1 MLLNEF
7 VNQIRV
13 VLNRV
18 VIAVGFWRF
27 STALKVDRNDLVVG
41 HERRAVGNE
50 IPPRIQAGAK
60 AVDAQERR
68 AVFSA
73 VNLVIHFDQAAHG
86 KLLCR
91 TLRGMAQSVPRLEAQ
106 LTRVAGESRVLSFV
120 SCVLADYIRTIHEI
134 TPNRTNK
141 AASCCFVDRFARQ
154 ADLSELED

>member
-60 AVDAQERR
+60 AVDAQQRI
-68 AVFSA
+68 AMLLT
-73 VNLVIHFDQAAHG
+73 VNLVIHFDQTTHG
-86 KLLCR
+86 KLLCG

-106 LTRVAGESRVLSFV
+106 LTSVAGESDL
-120 SCVLADYIRTIHEI
+120 
-134 TPNRTNK
+134 NRFTGD
-141 AASCCFVDRFARQ
+141 FFAGFP
-154 ADLSELED
+154 

>member
-27 STALKVDRNDLVVG
+27 STALKVDRDDLVVG

-73 VNLVIHFDQAAHG
+73 VNLVIHFDQGAHG
-86 KLLCR
+86 KLLCG
-91 TLRGMAQSVPRLEAQ
+91 TLR
-106 LTRVAGESRVLSFV
+106 
-120 SCVLADYIRTIHEI
+120 
-134 TPNRTNK
+134 
-141 AASCCFVDRFARQ
+141 RFAPERITVT
-154 ADLSELED
+154 ARATSIVKVTAKSE